1 MKEYK
6 IEDIKTISRDYA
18 EQETTISFGRTDTT
32 AHMWVAD
39 STMLTKVRNLIA
51 KAPDSYKITNI
62 DYCGDEVT
70 GFEVEFPKN
79 LLSFRQP
86 VTREYTD
93 EQKAAASERMKNMR
107 AAQNAA
113 RNTSVD
119 ND

>member
-6 IEDIKTISRDYA
+6 IEDIRTISRDYA
-18 EQETTISFGRTDTT
+18 EQETTISFGRTDVT
-32 AHMWVAD
+32 ARMWVAD
-39 STMLTKVRNLIA
+39 NTMLTKVRNLIA
-51 KAPDSYKITNI
+51 KAPGSYKITNI

-79 LLSFRQP
+79 LLSLRQP
-86 VTREYTD
+86 ITREYTD
-93 EQKAAASERMKNMR
+93 EQKAVASERMKNMR

-113 RNTSVD
+113 RNASVD

>member
-6 IEDIKTISRDYA
+6 IEDIKVISRDAA

-32 AHMWVAD
+32 ARMWVAD
-39 STMLTKVRNLIA
+39 NTMLTKVRNLIA

-79 LLSFRQP
+79 LLI
-86 VTREYTD
+86 
-93 EQKAAASERMKNMR
+93 
-107 AAQNAA
+107 
-113 RNTSVD
+113 
-119 ND
+119 